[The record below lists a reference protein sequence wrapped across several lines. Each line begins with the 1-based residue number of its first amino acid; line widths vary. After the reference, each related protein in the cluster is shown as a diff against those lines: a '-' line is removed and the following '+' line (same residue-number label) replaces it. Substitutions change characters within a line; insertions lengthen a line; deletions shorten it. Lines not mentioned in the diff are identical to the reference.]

1 MGGAIG
7 LALEAVEMGG
17 EEEDDEEEEED
28 KEDEWVD
35 RDERWRAGGREMEGG
50 RPWWWP
56 PPSANRADDIK
67 WPLVARS
74 IEGGVSGKG
83 YPPGGW

>member
-1 MGGAIG
+1 M
-7 LALEAVEMGG
+7 ALEAAEMGG
-17 EEEDDEEEEED
+17 EEEEDDEEEEED
-28 KEDEWVD
+28 EEEEDDELVD

-50 RPWWWP
+50 SPWWCP
-56 PPSANRADDIK
+56 PVLSANRADDIK

-74 IEGGVSGKG
+74 IDGGVSGKG